1 MGVAIQ
7 TLQELFDG
15 CIKLGDL
22 TYERLEGGVLQ
33 QTIGYTNGHQGNTEE
48 NDIMLRADYQ

>member
-22 TYERLEGGVLQ
+22 TYKRLEGGVLQ
-33 QTIGYTNGHQGNTEE
+33 LPQEINKMNIIAKNLTGGGVIV
-48 NDIMLRADYQ
+48 

>member
-15 CIKLGDL
+15 CIRLGDL
-22 TYERLEGGVLQ
+22 TYERLEGGVRGFNYLLSF
-33 QTIGYTNGHQGNTEE
+33 YK
-48 NDIMLRADYQ
+48 RVKR